1 MSLLE
6 YWSPKV
12 RLVTEMNTKGFP
24 EGTILNSTKYPWYH
38 WSLEFWTGPTLGLV
52 ITLQDL
58 VSDGFRVGF
67 TNGGTYD
74 ERGRFII
81 SLFPLDFGIY
91 YYTEKEMMK
100 YGMLE
105 E

>member
-1 MSLLE
+1 LSLLK
-6 YWSPKV
+6 YWAPKV
-12 RLVTEMNTKGFP
+12 RFVTEMNTEGLP
-24 EGTILNSTKYPWYH
+24 EDTVYRTTKYPWYH
-38 WSLEFWTGPTLGLV
+38 WYLSVWTGPNLGLE

-58 VSDGFRVGF
+58 KEGFRVGF
-67 TNGGTYD
+67 TSGGNYD

-91 YYTEKEMMK
+91 YYTEKELIK
-100 YGMLE
+100 YGMIE